1 MSTAYPEIQCAEG
14 AVEVI
19 FSDPSR
25 REREL
30 PISIVVDRIGRVGLS
45 ALRLINLTPTGRKE
59 SASPRQTNIQQVLSH
74 PMRYSYDGETDSFY
88 LRLHVGDSSN
98 QRSIVG
104 TLFLDNDDKL
114 LGSKCQG
121 EGGQAGGQAETF
133 VIAVWFG

>member
-1 MSTAYPEIQCAEG
+1 M
-14 AVEVI
+14 I

-30 PISIVVDRIGRVGLS
+30 PISIVVDLDWSGRLIGLEV
-45 ALRLINLTPTGRKE
+45 INLTLQAGKKALVHVKQTLT
-59 SASPRQTNIQQVLSH
+59 SAQS

-104 TLFLDNDDKL
+104 TLFLDNDDQIVGIKVP
-114 LGSKCQG
+114 G
-121 EGGQAGGQAETF
+121 
-133 VIAVWFG
+133 